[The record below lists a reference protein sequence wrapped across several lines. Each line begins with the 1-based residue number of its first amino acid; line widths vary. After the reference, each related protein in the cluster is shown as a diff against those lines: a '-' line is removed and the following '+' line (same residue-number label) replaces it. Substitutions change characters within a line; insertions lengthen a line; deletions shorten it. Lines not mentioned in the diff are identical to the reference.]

1 MPASPRRRTPTTSR
15 SSTRRSGG
23 ARMVFGRRNYMFLL
37 ASIAAIVIGFAIM
50 RIENEVHGFVSLYVA
65 PLVIL
70 AGYAGV
76 AYAIL
81 WQPREAAEEA
91 APR

>member
-1 MPASPRRRTPTTSR
+1 
-15 SSTRRSGG
+15 
-23 ARMVFGRRNYMFLL
+23 MVFGRRNYTILL
-37 ASIAAIVIGFAIM
+37 ASIAAVILGFAIM
-50 RIENEVHGFVSLYVA
+50 RIENEVDGFVSLYVS

-81 WQPREAAEEA
+81 WQPRAEQEEQAAR
-91 APR
+91 PR